1 MILEKKDKSVT
12 LFQASF
18 RPGPALGLGRVLAPS
33 PRARAPKFLVQREYM
48 RTGWWDLLKTLYN
61 TPNWKSV
68 RSHGPVLRGV
78 HVGAYRPNGKF
89 QSLSLL
95 AHVALILFLIY
106 VPLTSRARA
115 RNFDVESAPDS
126 EKIYYRLTVL
136 DPAKKLPRI
145 APIGPG
151 ARPGKGELID
161 KLPALGSTVQQHNL
175 TAVSKPLRPDNKR
188 QTIFQPAVPP
198 ELRITAEFKLP
209 NIIEARPVVVPK
221 PEMNFHPKD
230 SRPAL
235 PNKYNVTAAAP
246 ALTATNTAKPLTNLT
261 DPTKSQPLMPVP
273 PPSAPAP
280 APTQANAAADSNS
293 AAGLETQAAAQ
304 GSGLVVISTDP
315 GEASD
320 MVALPTGNRFAD
332 FSISPAGG
340 VGGAPNGSGHAPSGV
355 GTGGGPGGD
364 NSTGVGNGDSGG
376 GGGTS
381 GGAGTLSVSGTGGGS
396 GGAAGVLGP
405 GVPLSMV
412 YPVMANLLPRKNA
425 LVVSAGPMG
434 GGGLAVYGALHCG
447 KIYTVFLQMPGKA
460 WTLQFCQPGVSN
472 ANASAERNSPIV
484 RMEQGITPP
493 DAEDRFDFKRL
504 PLTEDKVHK
513 LIVLKGV
520 LREDGTVEGVQVHQ
534 GLLPLMDEAA
544 RLAFSKWKFKPAT
557 RGGKAIPVDI
567 LVGIPSDPP
576 PTRPAT

>member
-1 MILEKKDKSVT
+1 MT
-12 LFQASF
+12 LFRASF
-18 RPGPALGLGRVLAPS
+18 QTGPALGLGKVLAPS
-33 PRARAPKFLVQREYM
+33 PRARAPKFLVQREYPRM
-48 RTGWWDLLKTLYN
+48 AWWDSLKTLYN

-68 RSHGPVLRGV
+68 RSHGPELRGV
-78 HVGAYRPNGKF
+78 YVGAYRPSGKF
-89 QSLSLL
+89 QSLSLV
-95 AHVALILFLIY
+95 AHVAFILCLIY

-115 RNFDVESAPDS
+115 RESDIENRAPNT

-136 DPAKKLPRI
+136 DPAQKLPRI
-145 APIGPG
+145 APVGPG
-151 ARPGKGELID
+151 AQPGKGELVE

-175 TAVSKPLRPDNKR
+175 TVVSRPFSPDNKR
-188 QTIFQPAVPP
+188 QTIFQPAAPP
-198 ELRITAEFKLP
+198 DLRITTELKLP
-209 NIIEARPVVVPK
+209 NIVEARPVVVPK
-221 PEMNFHPKD
+221 PESNFHPKD

-235 PNKYNVTAAAP
+235 PNRQNVTAAAP
-246 ALTATNTAKPLTNLT
+246 AFTATNALKPLTDLN
-261 DPTKSQPLMPVP
+261 DPTKAHPEMPVP

-280 APTQANAAADSNS
+280 APTQANAPTDANT
-293 AAGLETQAAAQ
+293 AAGFETQSQAQ

-340 VGGAPNGSGHAPSGV
+340 APGSPNGTTHGTSGI
-355 GTGGGPGGD
+355 GTE
-364 NSTGVGNGDSGG
+364 GG
-376 GGGTS
+376 GGGDSSTGIGKGDTGGGGGNS
-381 GGAGTLSVSGTGGGS
+381 GGSGNLSVSGTGGA
-396 GGAAGVLGP
+396 GGAAVGVLGP

-460 WTLQFCQPGVSN
+460 WTLQFCVAGVGN
-472 ANASAERNSPIV
+472 TGASAQRNSPV
-484 RMEQGITPP
+484 VHMEQGITPP

-504 PLTEDKVHK
+504 PLPEDKVHK

-576 PTRPAT
+576 PAPVVRQ